1 MVLGAGVLQLGTKRC
16 AGHPRRGDQ
25 VTSVTSGGLSGLE
38 LDAGLEVGMVVDELA
53 PDPGLPGDAGD
64 ARVPARFELGVG
76 GGENERALV
85 LAVEP
90 ARLSQGLSRVSSHHG
105 LSGRARRRG
114 TAAAMAG

>member
-1 MVLGAGVLQLGTKRC
+1 
-16 AGHPRRGDQ
+16 
-25 VTSVTSGGLSGLE
+25 
-38 LDAGLEVGMVVDELA
+38 MVVDELA

-90 ARLSQGLSRVSSHHG
+90 ACLSQGLSRVSSHRG
-105 LSGRARRRG
+105 FSGRARRRG